1 MAMAMECV
9 QMDTWDKD
17 RTEHTDSGKHG
28 RAYFSNLDTEEL
40 GQMSLGSG
48 SELALSPKFNN
59 PTARPPRTT
68 VKCSH
73 ERKVR
78 SFAKETFGSTRTG
91 SAMRFVAVRCSR
103 G

>member
-17 RTEHTDSGKHG
+17 RTEHTNSGKHG

-48 SELALSPKFNN
+48 VGLLYRQSSTIRLQD
-59 PTARPPRTT
+59 RR
-68 VKCSH
+68 
-73 ERKVR
+73 ERR
-78 SFAKETFGSTRTG
+78 
-91 SAMRFVAVRCSR
+91 
-103 G
+103 